1 MYNSVYMNTVRTNI
15 TFPKDLLLAVDR
27 LVGEGRRSAFL
38 AESVREHLAKINFA
52 EVVKDSAGIFE
63 LKDYPHFSTSKK
75 VRSYI
80 KRYRSKNS
88 TRFSK

>member
-1 MYNSVYMNTVRTNI
+1 MNTVRTNI

-38 AESVREHLAKINFA
+38 AESVRKHLDQINFA
-52 EVVKDSAGIFE
+52 KVARESVGI
-63 LKDYPHFSTSKK
+63 LGPKAYPHFSTSGK

-80 KRYRSKNS
+80 RSFRKSNDL
-88 TRFSK
+88 RFK

>member
-1 MYNSVYMNTVRTNI
+1 MNTVRTNI

-38 AESVREHLAKINFA
+38 AESVREHLAKIKFA
-52 EVVKDSAGIFE
+52 EVAKDSAGIFDH
-63 LKDYPHFSTSKK
+63 KDYPHFATPKK

-80 KRYRSKNS
+80 KSYRNKNS